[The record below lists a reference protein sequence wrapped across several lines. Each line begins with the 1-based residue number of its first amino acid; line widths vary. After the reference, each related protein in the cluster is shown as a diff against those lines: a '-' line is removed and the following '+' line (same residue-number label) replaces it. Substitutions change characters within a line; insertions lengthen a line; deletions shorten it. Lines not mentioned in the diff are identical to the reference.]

1 LDKKLKQILKNTLF
15 FCIYYS
21 GALPLLI
28 FVLTKLGKQH
38 CAVILF
44 YHRLSSGPP
53 DIYQLPHLDV
63 REFKKQMR
71 HVKKYYSV
79 VTMDEMADRLAQK
92 KNFAVPSIII
102 TFDDGFVN
110 NYTLAYPILKELGLP
125 AMIYLT
131 TGFIGTMKTPWVDDL
146 MEMLSVTKG
155 ERLCFPELLGDEV
168 LDIRTRRQ
176 KRHAVSRLFQL
187 MLRLDHQRKIQSMN
201 KLAKILRVDDIS
213 SDNADRKMLNWQ
225 EAIEM
230 SKNNIYFGAHT
241 VTHPTLSKM
250 DLPEAE
256 REIYNSKRAIE
267 NRLGNKAKHFAIP
280 NGKKEDFSEELKQ
293 YCKDI
298 GMDTVVSTE
307 PGLASSQSDRYFLKR
322 IIPPPAMHI
331 FACELARYVFF
342 KKTV

>member
-1 LDKKLKQILKNTLF
+1 
-15 FCIYYS
+15 
-21 GALPLLI
+21 
-28 FVLTKLGKQH
+28 
-38 CAVILF
+38 
-44 YHRLSSGPP
+44 
-53 DIYQLPHLDV
+53 
-63 REFKKQMR
+63 
-71 HVKKYYSV
+71 
-79 VTMDEMADRLAQK
+79 
-92 KNFAVPSIII
+92 
-102 TFDDGFVN
+102 
-110 NYTLAYPILKELGLP
+110 
-125 AMIYLT
+125 
-131 TGFIGTMKTPWVDDL
+131 
-146 MEMLSVTKG
+146 
-155 ERLCFPELLGDEV
+155 
-168 LDIRTRRQ
+168 
-176 KRHAVSRLFQL
+176 
-187 MLRLDHQRKIQSMN
+187 MN

-213 SDNADRKMLNWQ
+213 RDNADRKMLNWQ

>member
-1 LDKKLKQILKNTLF
+1 MKQILKNALF

-28 FVLTKLGKQH
+28 FVLTKLRKQH

-44 YHRLSSGPP
+44 YHRFSSGPP
-53 DIYQLPHLDV
+53 DIYQLPYLDI

-71 HVKKYYSV
+71 HVKKCYSV
-79 VTMDEMADRLAQK
+79 VTMHEVADSLAKK
-92 KNFAVPSIII
+92 KNFSVPSVII

-131 TGFIGTMKTPWVDDL
+131 TGFIGTMKIPWVDDL
-146 MEMLSVTKG
+146 MDLLSVTK
-155 ERLCFPELLGDEV
+155 EKRLYFPELLNDEA

-176 KRHAVSRLFQL
+176 KRHAASRLFQL
-187 MLRLDHQRKIQSMN
+187 MLRLDHQRKIQCMN

-213 SDNADRKMLNWQ
+213 RDNADRKMLNWQ
-225 EAIEM
+225 EVIEM
-230 SKNNIYFGAHT
+230 SKNNIYFGPHT
-241 VTHPTLSKM
+241 VTHPTLNKM
-250 DLPEAE
+250 DLPEAK
-256 REIYNSKRAIE
+256 REIYESKMEIE
-267 NRLGNKAKHFAIP
+267 KRLGNKATHFAIP
-280 NGKKEDFSEELKQ
+280 NGKKEDFSGDLKR

-298 GMDTVVSTE
+298 GMDTVVSTD
-307 PGLASSQSDRYFLKR
+307 PGLVSPQSDQYFLKR
-322 IIPPPAMHI
+322 ILPPPPMHI

-342 KKTV
+342 KRTV

>member
-1 LDKKLKQILKNTLF
+1 MDKKLKQILKNALF

-28 FVLTKLGKQH
+28 FVLTKLRKQH
-38 CAVILF
+38 CAAILF
-44 YHRLSSGPP
+44 YHRFSSGPP
-53 DIYQLPHLDV
+53 DIYQLHHLDI
-63 REFKKQMR
+63 REFKKQM
-71 HVKKYYSV
+71 HHIKKCYSV
-79 VTMDEMADRLAQK
+79 VTMDEVADRLVK
-92 KNFAVPSIII
+92 KENFTVPSIII

-131 TGFIGTMKTPWVDDL
+131 TGFIGTMKIPWVDDL

-168 LDIRTRRQ
+168 LDIRTLRQ
-176 KRHAVSRLFQL
+176 KRHAFSRLFQL

-201 KLAKILRVDDIS
+201 KLAKILRLDDIS
-213 SDNADRKMLNWQ
+213 RDNADRKMLNWQ
-225 EAIEM
+225 EVIEM

-241 VTHPTLSKM
+241 LTHPTLSKM
-250 DLPEAE
+250 ELPEAN
-256 REIYNSKRAIE
+256 REIYESKMEIE
-267 NRLGNKAKHFAIP
+267 KRLGNKVKHFAIP
-280 NGKKEDFSEELKQ
+280 NGKKEDFSGNLKQ

-307 PGLASSQSDRYFLKR
+307 TGLVSSQSDQYFLKR
-322 IIPPPAMHI
+322 ILPPPPMHI

-342 KKTV
+342 KRTV